1 MIKRYLIILDILL
14 ITAAVYFGVKIFY
27 TIAATKLDAV
37 EAPKTTVKKMVTV
50 EERTQNSLFFYQPII
65 ERNLFKTKIEAGEK
79 PDRINVAELEQTDLK
94 LKLWGTVTG
103 GRNKAYAVI
112 EETEAGKQ
120 NLYRTGDSIQNA
132 ILALILREKV
142 VLNVNGKDEILEM
155 EKTSDRGNQAP
166 SQERPVPSTSQQIPL
181 ERSQIESA
189 VQDANNLM
197 SEVNIRPFIQEGKA
211 EGFILTQ
218 IKPNSVFRKMG
229 LRNGDIIIGVDGE
242 KIESMDNAFEF
253 YEKLKSSSSVKLQLK
268 RRGQL
273 KTIDYSIE

>member
-27 TIAATKLDAV
+27 TIATTNLDLV
-37 EAPKTTVKKMVTV
+37 EVPKTTVKKMLSV
-50 EERTQNSLFFYQPII
+50 EEGTRHSLSFYQPII

-79 PDRINVAELEQTDLK
+79 PDRINVAELKQTDLK

-112 EETEAGKQ
+112 EETEPGKQ

-132 ILALILREKV
+132 TLALILREKV

-155 EKTSDRGNQAP
+155 EKSSNLGNQTP
-166 SQERPVPSTSQQIPL
+166 SPERPVPSTSQRIPL

-189 VQDANNLM
+189 VQDVNNLM
-197 SEVNIRPFIQEGKA
+197 SDVNIRPFIQEGKA

-242 KIESMDNAFEF
+242 KIESMDNALEF
-253 YEKLKSSSSVKLQLK
+253 YEKLKSSSNVKLQLK